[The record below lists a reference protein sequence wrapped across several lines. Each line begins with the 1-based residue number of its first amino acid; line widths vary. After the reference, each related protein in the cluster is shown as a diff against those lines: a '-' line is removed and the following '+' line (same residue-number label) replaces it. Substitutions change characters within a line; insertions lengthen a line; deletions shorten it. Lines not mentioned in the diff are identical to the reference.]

1 MGMFDFVS
9 TVGKKLGIEYFEQ
22 QERAK
27 KIDEESARVA
37 AQTEL
42 AIKLR
47 ADMKAKVES
56 LGLKL
61 ESFNVLL
68 DGATAQ
74 PQGTVQSQA
83 DKEKVVM
90 CLGNF
95 AGVDRVDDAA
105 LRVVNPEPPGVF
117 HEVRKGDTLSLIA
130 KAYYGIIMA
139 YPEIATANQPLIENV
154 DKITPGWI
162 VRIPVISHIVYTSK
176 QGDTLSGIA
185 KTMYGDLKKYPVIFE
200 ANTDQL
206 SNPDVLK
213 PNTALKIPILFPL
226 PQARPNVS

>member
-22 QERAK
+22 QEHAK
-27 KIDEESARVA
+27 KIEDENARRT

-42 AIKLR
+42 ATRLR
-47 ADMKAKVES
+47 ADMKAKVAS
-56 LGLKL
+56 LGLQL
-61 ESFNVLL
+61 ENFNVLL
-68 DGATAQ
+68 EGTTAQ
-74 PQGTVQSQA
+74 PQGTAHSQA
-83 DKEKVVM
+83 DKEKVVL

-95 AGVDRVDDAA
+95 SGIDRVDDAGLA
-105 LRVVNPEPPGVF
+105 VVNPEPPAVF

-139 YPEIATANQPLIENV
+139 YPHIATANQPLIENV
-154 DKITPGWI
+154 DKVTPGWI
-162 VRIPVISHIVYTSK
+162 LRIPPLDAFTYVSK
-176 QGDTLSGIA
+176 PGDTLSGIA

-200 ANTDQL
+200 ANRDQL

-213 PNTALKIPILFPL
+213 PNTTLKIPVLFAL
-226 PQARPNVS
+226 PQSRPQVA